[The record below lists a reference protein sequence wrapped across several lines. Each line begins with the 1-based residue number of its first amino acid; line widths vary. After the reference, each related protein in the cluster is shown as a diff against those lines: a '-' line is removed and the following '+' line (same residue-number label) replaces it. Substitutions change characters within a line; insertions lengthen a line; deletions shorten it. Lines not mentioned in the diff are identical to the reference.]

1 MIRRPPRST
10 RTDTLFPYTTLFRS
24 RWPGH
29 LGTLPLPNRALRE
42 AGGLP
47 GAAAAAAAERSAGAA
62 DPAPWPRRAAV
73 PVRRRHRLRLLHL
86 QRRHAGDG
94 RSRPAAAPAGGGDPA
109 RHPDRGGRQRDLLA
123 RAEAAADP
131 NAGRPE
137 RGWAAS
143 LTRRCGPA

>member
-24 RWPGH
+24 
-29 LGTLPLPNRALRE
+29 
-42 AGGLP
+42 
-47 GAAAAAAAERSAGAA
+47 
-62 DPAPWPRRAAV
+62 AV

-86 QRRHAGDG
+86 QRRHARDG

-131 NAGRPE
+131 NARRPE

-143 LTRRCGPA
+143 LTRRCGPASWSATRALALHPPQSSTPPHSHALPPHATGSAAPP

>member
-29 LGTLPLPNRALRE
+29 LGTLPLPNLALRE

-47 GAAAAAAAERSAGAA
+47 GAAAAAAAERRAGAA

-73 PVRRRHRLRLLHL
+73 PVTRRHRLRLLHL
-86 QRRHAGDG
+86 QRRHAGAG
-94 RSRPAAAPAGGGDPA
+94 RSRSAASPAGRGAPV
-109 RHPDRGGRQRDLLA
+109 RHPDRGARQLVLSA
-123 RAEAAADP
+123 RAEAAIP
-131 NAGRPE
+131 PHGGR
-137 RGWAAS
+137 
-143 LTRRCGPA
+143 